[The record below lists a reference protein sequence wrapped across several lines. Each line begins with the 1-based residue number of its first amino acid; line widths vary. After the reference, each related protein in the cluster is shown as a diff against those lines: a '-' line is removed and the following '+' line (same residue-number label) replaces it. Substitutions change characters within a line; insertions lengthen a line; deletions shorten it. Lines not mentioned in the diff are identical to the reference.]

1 MHTNGIIVY
10 KKVQVIGMKN
20 TLRII
25 EMMKMNNGT
34 VTTAQVTD
42 AGISRSTLKLLL
54 DSGLI
59 EKVGRGVYV
68 LPEVW
73 GDEMFNMQQRY
84 RKGIFS
90 LATSLF
96 LNGLTDRTPNKFHM
110 TFPLNY
116 NTSNVDK
123 TSIIANRVKLDLYE
137 LGKVKVKTPGGN
149 EVFCYNSERTLCDI
163 LKTRSKTDI
172 QLISE
177 AFKNYVKSDRKDIR
191 LLSEYSRTIGVEER
205 LRNYLEVLL

>member
-1 MHTNGIIVY
+1 MHTNDTIVY
-10 KKVQVIGMKN
+10 KKVQVIKMKN
-20 TLRII
+20 TERII
-25 EMMKMNNGT
+25 EMMKNNNGT

-54 DSGLI
+54 NRGLI
-59 EKVGRGVYV
+59 EKAERGVYI

-73 GDEMFNMQQRY
+73 EDEIFNMQQRY

-90 LATSLF
+90 LDTSLF
-96 LNGLTDRTPNKFHM
+96 LHGLTDRTPNKYHM

-116 NTSNVDK
+116 NISNVDK
-123 TSIIANRVKLDLYE
+123 TSIISNRVKLDLYG
-137 LGKVKVKTPGGN
+137 LGKVKVKTPSGN
-149 EVFCYNSERTLCDI
+149 EVYCYNSERTLCDI

-177 AFKNYVKSDRKDIR
+177 VFKNYVRSNNKDIR
-191 LLSEYSRTIGVEER
+191 LLSEYSRIIGVEKR

>member
-1 MHTNGIIVY
+1 
-10 KKVQVIGMKN
+10 MKN
-20 TLRII
+20 TEFII
-25 EMMKMNNGT
+25 EIMKKNNGT
-34 VTTAQVTD
+34 ITTAQVVD
-42 AGISRSTLKLLL
+42 AGISRSTLKLLF
-54 DSGLI
+54 DRGLI
-59 EKVGRGVYV
+59 EKAERGVYI

-73 GDEMFNMQQRY
+73 EDEIFNMQQRY

-96 LNGLTDRTPNKFHM
+96 LHGLTDRTPNKYHM

-123 TSIIANRVKLDLYE
+123 ISIISNRVKLDLYE
-137 LGKVKVKTPGGN
+137 LGVVKVKTPSGN
-149 EVFCYNSERTLCDI
+149 EVYCYNSERTLCDI

-177 AFKNYVKSDRKDIR
+177 AFKNYVKSDNKDIK
-191 LLSEYSRTIGVEER
+191 LLSEYSKILSVEER